1 MSVCTLVWGREG
13 IILIFTHEKG
23 SELAVRNG
31 ILQIQETKMSAK
43 TSQRS
48 DVKKQ
53 RRHWELGRKKRNLK

>member
-1 MSVCTLVWGREG
+1 MSICTLVWGREG

-53 RRHWELGRKKRNLK
+53 R